1 MAIPDFQTI
10 MLPLLKYY
18 AKVNDEITM
27 NDATEYLSTIFNL
40 TEDEIKEILSSG
52 VQTRFLNR
60 VCWASIYLK
69 KAELVESTRRG
80 YSKITQSGLDLL
92 KTNPIKIDIKF
103 LEQYPSFQEFR
114 KLKGTRKKKN
124 NSDEENLDL
133 NDNNSI
139 TPAEALEEAYQTLRD
154 ELADEILEKVK
165 SINPYFFEKLVVELL
180 VKMGY
185 GGSKIDAGKAIGK
198 SGDGGID
205 GFIKEDK
212 LGLDVIYIQA
222 KRWTENA
229 VSRPQVQQFAGALA
243 GQKANKGIFITTSRF
258 TQEAIDYVKQITS
271 KIVLIDGEQL
281 AQLMIDYDVGVAS
294 ASIYCVKKIDSDYF
308 EEGI

>member
-1 MAIPDFQTI
+1 MAIPDFQSI
-10 MLPLLKYY
+10 MLPLLQYY
-18 AKVNDEITM
+18 AEVHDEITIH
-27 NDATEYLSTIFNL
+27 DATEYLSNVFNL
-40 TEDEIKEILSSG
+40 TEDEVKELLSSG
-52 VQTRFLNR
+52 NQTRFFNR
-60 VCWASIYLK
+60 VCWAFIYLK
-69 KAELVESTRRG
+69 KAELVTSTRRS
-80 YSKITQSGLDLL
+80 YSKITQEGLDLL
-92 KTNPIKIDIKF
+92 KTNPVKIDLKL
-103 LEQYPSFQEFR
+103 LEQYPSYQEFR

-124 NSDEENLDL
+124 NIDEENLTQN
-133 NDNNSI
+133 NDNYI

-205 GFIKEDK
+205 GIIKEDK

-243 GQKANKGIFITTSRF
+243 GQKANKGIFITK
-258 TQEAIDYVKQITS
+258 ANAKDAN
-271 KIVLIDGEQL
+271 KII
-281 AQLMIDYDVGVAS
+281 
-294 ASIYCVKKIDSDYF
+294 
-308 EEGI
+308 